1 MTIDQ
6 RIREDLRAA
15 ASVVSS
21 GRPARVDIVVRRGRR
36 RRHVRR
42 ARWVLLSTIP
52 LVVFLTMAGRIDPN
66 AVDPAGT
73 HGVETVEI
81 ADLAVPVVDSEPI
94 LTDPDVWLGLPG
106 PSPRFDTTPYGA
118 DRSFAPGQPKSD
130 LDERL
135 NMAVYLGEL
144 DGEPFYVYSQS
155 APSIWDRISEM
166 VFGNL
171 SADTLGTSL
180 NCCSGGDMDH
190 EGGLPG
196 MSMSSGTGLPDLIVV
211 EWLGLTPDVSVVA
224 FEVDGAFIGWQTPV
238 GGTVSLRLE
247 DRPGNVA
254 MVALNQDG
262 EELDR
267 FDPGDIAPSQ
277 SSTFD
282 SPEETAL
289 DLEDFVS
296 DELQIELSDVH
307 PPELRDLIEVRSD
320 TRLFAV
326 PIDGSQVYAVV
337 GTEED
342 HFYSESC
349 EVLESDAIPD
359 DLEATCL
366 MRTVNGVTEIGVF
379 NLHEGTGQGE

>member
-1 MTIDQ
+1 MTVDE

-15 ASVVSS
+15 ASGVNS
-21 GRPARVDIVVRRGRR
+21 GRPARVDLVIRRGRR
-36 RRHVRR
+36 RRQMRR

-52 LVVFLTMAGRIDPN
+52 LVVFLTMAGRFDPN
-66 AVDPAGT
+66 AVDPAGI

-106 PSPRFDTTPYGA
+106 PSPRFDTTPYGP
-118 DRSFAPGQPKSD
+118 DRSFAPGQPQSD

-135 NMAVYLGEL
+135 SKAVYLGEL

-196 MSMSSGTGLPDLIVV
+196 MSMSSGTGLPDLNVV
-211 EWLGLTPDVSVVA
+211 EWLGLTAEVSVVA
-224 FEVDGAFIGWQTPV
+224 FQIDGAFIGWQTPV
-238 GGTVSLRLE
+238 GGTVSLRLD
-247 DRPGNVA
+247 DRPNNVA
-254 MVALNQDG
+254 MVAFNQDG

-267 FDPGDIAPSQ
+267 FDPGDIARSE
-277 SSTFD
+277 SSTVD
-282 SPEETAL
+282 GLEETSP

-296 DELQIELSDVH
+296 DELRIELSDVH
-307 PPELRDLIEVRSD
+307 PPELRELIEVSSD

-326 PIDGSQVYAVV
+326 PIDGSHVYAVV
-337 GTEED
+337 GIEEG

-349 EVLESDAIPD
+349 EVLESAAIPD

-366 MRTVNGVTEIGVF
+366 MRTVNGVTENGVF
-379 NLHEGTGQGE
+379 NLHEGTG